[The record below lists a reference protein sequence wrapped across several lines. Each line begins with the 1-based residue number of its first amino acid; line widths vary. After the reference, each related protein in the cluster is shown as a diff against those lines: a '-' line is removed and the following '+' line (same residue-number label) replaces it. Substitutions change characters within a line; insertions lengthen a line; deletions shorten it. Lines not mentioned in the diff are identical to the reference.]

1 MKNFN
6 LLSYIL
12 GFMTLMLFSA
22 TSLKAGFVTN
32 TPAPPKAYHVKSF
45 SSWDTRYDVEKHI
58 ISFYRKGYVLKSNA
72 MFGGKNDFAGAIVVM
87 EKY

>member
-22 TSLKAGFVTN
+22 TSLKAGFVTIK
-32 TPAPPKAYHVKSF
+32 PAEPKSTVTYTGSYPRDFVSK
-45 SSWDTRYDVEKHI
+45 WKK
-58 ISFYRKGYVLKSNA
+58 KGYVFKHSSGEYHEH
-72 MFGGKNDFAGAIVVM
+72 FVVM